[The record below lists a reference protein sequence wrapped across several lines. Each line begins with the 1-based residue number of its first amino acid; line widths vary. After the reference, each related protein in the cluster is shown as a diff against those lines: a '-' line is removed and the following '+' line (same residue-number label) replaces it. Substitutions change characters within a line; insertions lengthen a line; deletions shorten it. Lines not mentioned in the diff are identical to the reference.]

1 MDYQQ
6 TRVSTPGDHVPS
18 ASLRSTRSLALAAVV
33 AIVLATLAL
42 GFAAAPPADA
52 AQPAPGHTGLVPS
65 TPRTNTPRISTGEI
79 WDIEVV
85 GQRVFIAGTFTSLQ
99 NTTGANTAV
108 VNQRYLASYNY
119 QTGLIDTSFRPTFG
133 GGGVT
138 AVEASPDG
146 TKLYV
151 AGSFNTINGVT
162 KRKIASISPAT
173 GAPVAGF
180 TANASAQA
188 TALAATNTTL
198 YVGGNFQTVNGTAR
212 VGLVAVNGATGA
224 VVGGFVNNISG
235 GIGVNGMLT
244 VQQLKLSHDDSRL
257 LVVHTGRKIADQ
269 DRYGVGLISTQTNQL
284 LPWRTRLWDDNLQ
297 FVGGIQRIY
306 AGDIA
311 PNDQYFVVTSG
322 SGGDRPPINDT
333 AVAFPMAGNDNV
345 QPLWVSRHFDSV
357 YSVAITER
365 AVYVGGHFS
374 FEESPTAPD
383 PWPGL
388 DNVGYGTGQ
397 GLAGYGLG
405 DAVVRRDHIG
415 ALNPADGKAL
425 EWNPGSN
432 SFEGNKAMEAT
443 ARGLFVGGDGM
454 YQGGKNTGRVAFY
467 DFNSNPAPS
476 AIDTTIT
483 TPIEGRVVAS
493 GVQFVIQG
501 QATAGTSQVRRV
513 QVEIQDRNS
522 KQYLQDDGVSWGGS
536 NNIYAS
542 LASTNAASTAWSL
555 PVTVTG
561 NRELQLMAK
570 TFTTAGTS
578 DATKAIKK
586 IESFGVEDQT
596 PTTSINGPGGGVL
609 SSTTFI
615 ATGTAGDDKGVN
627 ALTYWFRDEANQYL
641 QDDGSVSSNFN
652 TFRGTPD
659 VVGATSATWQY
670 EVTLPHEGTWRMS
683 ATAIDNAGQS
693 DLRGS
698 TRDWLIT
705 STGVAPS
712 VAINAPAPMTPPTA
726 APTYTVTP
734 GGRLT
739 FSGTANDTDDLTNV
753 EISLRNNTT
762 REQLA
767 SDGTWGTDVIGGW
780 YRISPANIN
789 NPSYNWSYQTPFNLT
804 AGQYSFSVRATDEIG
819 LTTSSTNQGR
829 LTINAQVA
837 GDAFP
842 DGRLNFTGTDASIEV
857 LHLDLA
863 GTATDDKGVQS
874 VRVSLEDQDTGRFVQ
889 PNGTMAA
896 AFATLNATL
905 ATPGGTS
912 TTWTLGVDLPTKGEF
927 AVTAFAIDTAGQQD
941 TSTSGATARYL
952 VYPGDAD
959 PTISDT
965 LFSPT
970 EGTAF
975 TDARIFVSGRAEDD
989 TAMGSVQVAIVN
1001 SLGQYMSS
1009 SGTFSSTSESWRTAF
1024 LNSPGTP
1031 GSNFSYT
1038 TPVIPSGAYTVR
1050 ARAVDA
1056 YGQVQATPREA
1067 HVTVTA
1073 PAGNVA
1079 PTASFT
1085 VSCTQNVCGF
1095 DGRGSTDENAPTL
1108 TYSWNFGNGRTGSGP
1123 VPSFTYT
1130 SPGTWTVT
1138 LTVRDE
1144 YGLTGTT
1151 TRTVTITEPAG
1162 NVAPKPVINP
1172 PACAGLVCNL
1182 SGVGSADPNTGDTF
1196 TYLWNFGDATPTS
1209 TASASSH
1216 TFPAAGT
1223 WTVTLTVTD
1232 GWGKS
1237 ASTSR
1242 QVTVTAT

>member
-1 MDYQQ
+1 
-6 TRVSTPGDHVPS
+6 VPS
-18 ASLRSTRSLALAAVV
+18 ASLRSTRSLAVVAAI

-42 GFAAAPPADA
+42 GTVAAPPAEA
-52 AQPAPGHTGLVPS
+52 AQPVPGHTGLVPS

-99 NTTGANTAV
+99 NTTGNTAV

-119 QTGLIDTSFRPTFG
+119 QTGLIDTGFRPTFG

-151 AGSFNTINGVT
+151 TGSFNTINGVT
-162 KRKIASISPAT
+162 KRKIASISPTT
-173 GAPVAGF
+173 GAPVTGF

-188 TALAATNTTL
+188 TALAATNTTV

-212 VGLVAVNGATGA
+212 VGLVALNGTTGA
-224 VVGGFVNNISG
+224 VLPGFVNDISG

-244 VQQLKLSHDDSRL
+244 VQQLKLTHDESKL
-257 LVVHTGRKIADQ
+257 LVVHTGRRIAGQ

-284 LPWRTRLWDDNLQ
+284 LGWRTRLWDDNLQ
-297 FVGGIQRIY
+297 FVGGIQRVY
-306 AGDIA
+306 AGDVA
-311 PNDQYFVVTSG
+311 PNDQYFVVSSG

-333 AVAFPMAGNDNV
+333 AVAFPVAGNDNV

-405 DAVVRRDHIG
+405 DAVVRRDHLG

-467 DFNSNPAPS
+467 DFNSNPAPT

-493 GVQFVIQG
+493 GVQFTIQG
-501 QATAGTSQVRRV
+501 QATAGTGQVRRV
-513 QVEIQDRNS
+513 QVEVQDRNT
-522 KQYLQDDGVSWGGS
+522 KQYLQDDMVSWGGA

-542 LASTNAASTAWSL
+542 LGSTNAASTAWSL
-555 PVTVTG
+555 PVTITG

-570 TFTTAGTS
+570 TFNTAGGS
-578 DATKAIKK
+578 DATKAVKK
-586 IESFGVEDQT
+586 IESFGVDDQT
-596 PTTSINGPGGGVL
+596 PTTGISGPGGSVL
-609 SSTTFI
+609 TSTNFI
-615 ATGTAGDDKGVN
+615 ATGTANDDKGVN
-627 ALTYWFRDEANQYL
+627 ALTYWFRDESNQYL
-641 QDDGSVSSNFN
+641 QEDGSVSSSFN

-683 ATAIDNAGQS
+683 ATAIDSSGQS
-693 DLRGS
+693 DLRGA

-705 STGVAPS
+705 STGVAPT
-712 VAINAPAPMTPPTA
+712 VAINTPAPMTPPTA
-726 APTYTVTP
+726 APTLTVAP
-734 GGRLT
+734 GGTLT
-739 FSGTANDTDDLTNV
+739 FSGTANDEDNLANV
-753 EISLRNNTT
+753 EISLRNTTT

-767 SDGTWGTDVIGGW
+767 SDGSWGTDVIGGW
-780 YRISPANIN
+780 YRVSPTNIGGA
-789 NPSYNWSYQTPFNLT
+789 SYNWSWTTPFNLKP
-804 AGQYSFSVRATDEIG
+804 GQYSFSVRATDDIG

-829 LTINAQVA
+829 LTINAQVP
-837 GDAFP
+837 GDTP
-842 DGRLNFTGTDASIEV
+842 PNGLLNFTGTDSSIEV

-863 GTATDDKGVQS
+863 GTATDDFGVAG
-874 VRVSLEDQDTGRFVQ
+874 VRVSLQDQDTGRYVQ

-896 AFATLNATL
+896 GFATVDATL
-905 ATPGGTS
+905 ASPNATS
-912 TTWTLGVDLPTKGEF
+912 TTWTLAVDLPTKGEF
-927 AVTAFAIDTAGQQD
+927 AVTAFAFDTAGQQD

-952 VYPGDAD
+952 VYPGDLD

-975 TDARIFVSGRAEDD
+975 TEARIFVSGRAEDD
-989 TAMGSVQVAIVN
+989 TAMGSVQVAVVN

-1009 SGTFSSTSESWRTAF
+1009 SGTFSSTTESWRTAF

-1050 ARAVDA
+1050 VRAVDA
-1056 YGQVQATPREA
+1056 YGQVQAVPREA
-1067 HVTVTA
+1067 HVTVSA

-1085 VSCTQNVCGF
+1085 VSCNQNVCGF

-1108 TYSWNFGNGRTGSGP
+1108 TYSWNFGNGRTGSGA
-1123 VPSFTYT
+1123 VPTLTYT
-1130 SPGTWTVT
+1130 SAGTFTVT

-1162 NVAPKPVINP
+1162 NVAPTPVINP
-1172 PACAGLVCNL
+1172 PACSALVCNI

-1209 TASASSH
+1209 TASAVSH
-1216 TFPAAGT
+1216 TFPAAGSY
-1223 WTVTLTVTD
+1223 TVTLTVTD

-1237 ASTSR
+1237 ASTTR
-1242 QVTVTAT
+1242 TVTVAAT

>member
-1 MDYQQ
+1 
-6 TRVSTPGDHVPS
+6 VPS
-18 ASLRSTRSLALAAVV
+18 VSLRSTRSLAVIATL
-33 AIVLATLAL
+33 AIVLATLAAGL
-42 GFAAAPPADA
+42 VAARPADA

-85 GQRVFIAGTFTSLQ
+85 GQRVFIAGTFTSLRNNTAT
-99 NTTGANTAV
+99 NTTSV
-108 VNQRYLASYNY
+108 SQRFLASYNWS
-119 QTGLIDTSFRPTFG
+119 TGLIDTSFRPTFG
-133 GGGVT
+133 GGGVN

-151 AGSFNTINGVT
+151 AGSFNTVNGVT
-162 KRKIASISPAT
+162 KRKIASLNLTT

-180 TANASAQA
+180 TANAGAQA

-198 YVGGNFQTVNGTAR
+198 YVGGNFKTVNGAAR
-212 VGLVAVNGATGA
+212 VGLVAVNGTTGA
-224 VVGGFVNNISG
+224 VVPGFVNNLSG
-235 GIGVNGMLT
+235 GIGVNGLLT
-244 VQQLKLSHDDSRL
+244 VQQLKLTHDDTKL

-297 FVGGIQRIY
+297 FVGGIQRVY

-311 PNDQYFVVTSG
+311 PNDQYFVVGSG

-333 AVAFPMAGNDNV
+333 AIAFPVAGNDNV

-365 AVYVGGHFS
+365 AVYVGGHFG
-374 FEESPTAPD
+374 FQESPTAPD

-443 ARGLFVGGDGM
+443 PRGLFVGGDGQ
-454 YQGGKNTGRVAFY
+454 YQGGKLTGRVAFY
-467 DFNSNPAPS
+467 DFNTAPA
-476 AIDTTIT
+476 ATAVDTTIT
-483 TPIEGRVVAS
+483 TPIEGRVVQS
-493 GVQFVIQG
+493 GVQFTIQG
-501 QATAGTSQVRRV
+501 RATATGGQVRRV
-513 QVEIQDRNS
+513 QVEIQDRNT
-522 KQYLQDDGVSWGGS
+522 KQYLQDNLTTWGGV

-542 LASTNAASTAWSL
+542 LDTPNAASTAWSL
-555 PVTVTG
+555 PVTITG
-561 NRELQLMAK
+561 NRELQVMAK
-570 TFTTAGTS
+570 TFAVGGSS
-578 DATKAIKK
+578 DPSKAIKK
-586 IESFGVEDQT
+586 IESFGIDDQT
-596 PTTSINGPGGGVL
+596 PTTSINGPSGSVL
-609 SSTTFI
+609 ASTTFT
-615 ATGTAGDDKGVN
+615 ATGTASDDKGVN
-627 ALTYWFRDEANQYL
+627 ALTFWFRNASNQYL
-641 QDDGSVSSNFN
+641 QEDGSVSSNFN

-670 EVTLPHEGTWRMS
+670 EVTLPHEGEWRMS

-693 DLRGS
+693 DLRS
-698 TRDWLIT
+698 ATRDWLIT
-705 STGVAPS
+705 STGVAPA

-739 FSGTANDTDDLTNV
+739 FSGTANDTDDLVSV

-767 SDGTWGTDVIGGW
+767 SDGTWGTDVVQDW
-780 YRISPANIN
+780 YRLNTNSIN
-789 NPSYNWSYQTPFNLT
+789 ATSYNWSYQTPFNLT
-804 AGQYSFSVRATDEIG
+804 PGQYSFSVRATDEIG

-842 DGRLNFTGTDASIEV
+842 DGRLTFTGTDSSIET
-857 LHLDLA
+857 LHLDLT
-863 GTATDDKGVQS
+863 GTATDDKGVAA
-874 VRVSLEDQDTGRFVQ
+874 VRIALEDQDTGRYVQ

-896 AFATLNATL
+896 AFATLPATL
-905 ATPGGTS
+905 GTPDGT
-912 TTWTLGVDLPTKGEF
+912 TTSFTLAVDLPTKGEF

-952 VYPGDAD
+952 VYPGDLD
-959 PTISDT
+959 PW
-965 LFSPT
+965 LNENLASPT

-975 TDARIFVSGRAEDD
+975 TEARIFVSGRAEDD

-1001 SLGQYMSS
+1001 SAGQYMSS
-1009 SGTFSSTSESWRTAF
+1009 SGSFTSTSESWRSAF

-1031 GSNFSYT
+1031 GSNYSYT
-1038 TPVIPSGAYTVR
+1038 TPVIPSGAYSVR
-1050 ARAVDA
+1050 TRAVDA
-1056 YGQVQATPREA
+1056 YGQVQPIPRQVN
-1067 HVTVTA
+1067 VTVSA

-1085 VSCTQNVCGF
+1085 VSCAQNVCGF

-1123 VPSFTYT
+1123 VPSHTYT
-1130 SPGTWTVT
+1130 SANTYTVT

-1162 NVAPKPVINP
+1162 NVAPTPVINP
-1172 PACAGLVCNL
+1172 PACAGLVCNI

-1196 TYLWNFGDATPTS
+1196 SYLWSFGDGTS
-1209 TASASSH
+1209 STSSASSH

-1223 WTVTLTVTD
+1223 YTVTLTVTD
-1232 GWGKS
+1232 GWGRS
-1237 ASTSR
+1237 ASTTR
-1242 QVTVTAT
+1242 TVTVTAT

>member
-1 MDYQQ
+1 MHGPAWDRLLSIRWTSSRIAHPPRETTCQA
-6 TRVSTPGDHVPS
+6 PPS
-18 ASLRSTRSLALAAVV
+18 AAPDCSPSSPRSRSSSRPSPSAWWRRHLRTRPSRSP
-33 AIVLATLAL
+33 AT
-42 GFAAAPPADA
+42 PAWCRA
-52 AQPAPGHTGLVPS
+52 RPGPT
-65 TPRTNTPRISTGEI
+65 RPRISTGEI

-85 GQRVFIAGTFTSLQ
+85 GQRVFIAGTFSSLQ
-99 NTTGANTAV
+99 NTTGTTAV
-108 VNQRYLASYNY
+108 VNQRFLASYNWS
-119 QTGLIDTSFRPTFG
+119 TGLIDTAFRPTFG

-151 AGSFNTINGVT
+151 AGSFNTVNGVT
-162 KRKIASISPAT
+162 KRKIASLNLTT

-188 TALAATNTTL
+188 TALAATNSTL

-212 VGLVAVNGATGA
+212 VGLAAVNGTTGA
-224 VVGGFVNNISG
+224 VVAGFVNNMSG

-244 VQQLKLSHDDSRL
+244 VQQLKLTHDDTKL
-257 LVVHTGRKIADQ
+257 LVVHTGRKIANQ

-297 FVGGIQRIY
+297 FVGGIQRAY
-306 AGDIA
+306 GGDIA

-333 AVAFPMAGNDNV
+333 AVAFPVAGNDNV

-467 DFNSNPAPS
+467 DLNSNPAPS

-501 QATAGTSQVRRV
+501 QATAGTSRVRRV
-513 QVEIQDRNS
+513 QVEIQDRNT

-570 TFTTAGTS
+570 TFTTAGSS
-578 DATKAIKK
+578 DATKAVKK
-586 IESFGVEDQT
+586 IESFGVDDQT
-596 PTTSINGPGGGVL
+596 PTTSINGPGGSVL
-609 SSTTFI
+609 TSTNFI
-615 ATGTAGDDKGVN
+615 ATGTASDDKGVN

-693 DLRGS
+693 DLRS
-698 TRDWLIT
+698 ATRDWLIT

-712 VAINAPAPMTPPTA
+712 VAINAPAPMTPPTS
-726 APTYTVTP
+726 APAYTVTP

-739 FSGTANDTDDLTNV
+739 FSGTANDTDDLQNV

-767 SDGTWGTDVIGGW
+767 SDGTWGTDVIQGW

-789 NPSYNWSYQTPFNLT
+789 NTSYNWSYQTPFNLT

-837 GDAFP
+837 GDLFP
-842 DGRLNFTGTDASIEV
+842 DGRLNFTGTDTSIEV

-863 GTATDDKGVQS
+863 GTATDDKGVAS
-874 VRVSLEDQDTGRFVQ
+874 VRVALEDQDTGRYVQ
-889 PNGTMAA
+889 P
-896 AFATLNATL
+896 
-905 ATPGGTS
+905 
-912 TTWTLGVDLPTKGEF
+912 
-927 AVTAFAIDTAGQQD
+927 
-941 TSTSGATARYL
+941 
-952 VYPGDAD
+952 
-959 PTISDT
+959 
-965 LFSPT
+965 
-970 EGTAF
+970 
-975 TDARIFVSGRAEDD
+975 
-989 TAMGSVQVAIVN
+989 
-1001 SLGQYMSS
+1001 
-1009 SGTFSSTSESWRTAF
+1009 
-1024 LNSPGTP
+1024 
-1031 GSNFSYT
+1031 
-1038 TPVIPSGAYTVR
+1038 
-1050 ARAVDA
+1050 
-1056 YGQVQATPREA
+1056 
-1067 HVTVTA
+1067 TA
-1073 PAGNVA
+1073 PWRRPSPPSRPPWPRRTRPAR
-1079 PTASFT
+1079 P
-1085 VSCTQNVCGF
+1085 
-1095 DGRGSTDENAPTL
+1095 GRSGSTFRP
-1108 TYSWNFGNGRTGSGP
+1108 R
-1123 VPSFTYT
+1123 
-1130 SPGTWTVT
+1130 
-1138 LTVRDE
+1138 
-1144 YGLTGTT
+1144 
-1151 TRTVTITEPAG
+1151 
-1162 NVAPKPVINP
+1162 
-1172 PACAGLVCNL
+1172 
-1182 SGVGSADPNTGDTF
+1182 
-1196 TYLWNFGDATPTS
+1196 
-1209 TASASSH
+1209 
-1216 TFPAAGT
+1216 
-1223 WTVTLTVTD
+1223 
-1232 GWGKS
+1232 
-1237 ASTSR
+1237 ASTR
-1242 QVTVTAT
+1242 

>member
-1 MDYQQ
+1 
-6 TRVSTPGDHVPS
+6 VPS
-18 ASLRSTRSLALAAVV
+18 ASLRSTRSLAVIAAL
-33 AIVLATLAL
+33 AIVLATLAAGL
-42 GFAAAPPADA
+42 VAARPADA

-85 GQRVFIAGTFTSLQ
+85 GQRVFIAGTFTSLRNNTAT
-99 NTTGANTAV
+99 NTTSV
-108 VNQRYLASYNY
+108 SQRFLASYNWS
-119 QTGLIDTSFRPTFG
+119 TGLIDTSFRPTFG
-133 GGGVT
+133 GGGVN

-151 AGSFNTINGVT
+151 AGSFNTVNGVT
-162 KRKIASISPAT
+162 KRKIASLNLTT

-180 TANASAQA
+180 TANAGAQA
-188 TALAATNTTL
+188 TALAVTNTTL
-198 YVGGNFQTVNGTAR
+198 YVGGNFKTVNGAAR
-212 VGLVAVNGATGA
+212 VGLVAVNGTTGA
-224 VVGGFVNNISG
+224 VVAGFVNNMSG
-235 GIGVNGMLT
+235 GIGVNGLLT
-244 VQQLKLSHDDSRL
+244 VQQLKLTHDDTKL

-297 FVGGIQRIY
+297 FVGGIQRVY

-311 PNDQYFVVTSG
+311 PNDQYFVVGSG

-333 AVAFPMAGNDNV
+333 AIAFPVAGNDNV

-365 AVYVGGHFS
+365 AVYVGGHFG
-374 FEESPTAPD
+374 FQESPTAPD

-443 ARGLFVGGDGM
+443 PRGLFVGGDGQ
-454 YQGGKNTGRVAFY
+454 YQGGKLTGRVAFY
-467 DFNSNPAPS
+467 DFNTAPA
-476 AIDTTIT
+476 ATAVDTTIT
-483 TPIEGRVVAS
+483 TPIEGRVVQS
-493 GVQFVIQG
+493 GVQFTIQG
-501 QATAGTSQVRRV
+501 RATATGGQVRRV
-513 QVEIQDRNS
+513 QVEIQDRNT
-522 KQYLQDDGVSWGGS
+522 KQYLQDNLTTWGGV

-542 LASTNAASTAWSL
+542 LDTPNAASTAWSL
-555 PVTVTG
+555 PVTITG
-561 NRELQLMAK
+561 NRELQVMAK
-570 TFTTAGTS
+570 TFAVGGSS
-578 DATKAIKK
+578 DPSKAIKK
-586 IESFGVEDQT
+586 IESFGIDDQT
-596 PTTSINGPGGGVL
+596 PTTSINGPSGSVL
-609 SSTTFI
+609 ASTTFT
-615 ATGTAGDDKGVN
+615 ATGTASDDKGVN
-627 ALTYWFRDEANQYL
+627 ALTFWFRNASNQYL
-641 QDDGSVSSNFN
+641 QEDGSVSSNFN

-670 EVTLPHEGTWRMS
+670 EVTLPHEGEWRMS

-693 DLRGS
+693 DLRS
-698 TRDWLIT
+698 ATRDWLIT
-705 STGVAPS
+705 STGVAPA

-739 FSGTANDTDDLTNV
+739 FSGTANDTDDLVSV

-767 SDGTWGTDVIGGW
+767 SDGTWGTDVVQDW
-780 YRISPANIN
+780 YRLNTNSIN
-789 NPSYNWSYQTPFNLT
+789 ATSYNWSYQTPFNLT
-804 AGQYSFSVRATDEIG
+804 PGQYSFSVRATDEIG

-842 DGRLNFTGTDASIEV
+842 DGRLTFTGTDSSIET
-857 LHLDLA
+857 LHLDLT
-863 GTATDDKGVQS
+863 GTATDDKGVAA
-874 VRVSLEDQDTGRFVQ
+874 VRIALEDQDTGRYVQ

-896 AFATLNATL
+896 AFATLPATL
-905 ATPGGTS
+905 GTPDGT
-912 TTWTLGVDLPTKGEF
+912 TTSFTLAVDLPTKGEF

-952 VYPGDAD
+952 VYPGDLD
-959 PTISDT
+959 PW
-965 LFSPT
+965 LNENLASPT

-975 TDARIFVSGRAEDD
+975 TEARIFVSGRAEDD

-1001 SLGQYMSS
+1001 SAGQYMSS
-1009 SGTFSSTSESWRTAF
+1009 SGSFTSTSESWRSAF

-1031 GSNFSYT
+1031 GSNYSYT
-1038 TPVIPSGAYTVR
+1038 TPVIPSGAYSVR
-1050 ARAVDA
+1050 TRAVDA
-1056 YGQVQATPREA
+1056 YGQVQPIPRQVN
-1067 HVTVTA
+1067 VTVSA

-1085 VSCTQNVCGF
+1085 VSCAQNVCGF

-1123 VPSFTYT
+1123 VPSHTYT
-1130 SPGTWTVT
+1130 SANTYTVT

-1162 NVAPKPVINP
+1162 NVAPTPVINP
-1172 PACAGLVCNL
+1172 PACAGLVCNI

-1196 TYLWNFGDATPTS
+1196 SYLWSFGDGTS
-1209 TASASSH
+1209 STSSASSH

-1223 WTVTLTVTD
+1223 YTVTLTVTD
-1232 GWGKS
+1232 GWGRS
-1237 ASTSR
+1237 ASTTR
-1242 QVTVTAT
+1242 TVTVTAT

>member
-1 MDYQQ
+1 
-6 TRVSTPGDHVPS
+6 VPS
-18 ASLRSTRSLALAAVV
+18 ASLRSTRSLAVVAAI

-42 GFAAAPPADA
+42 GTVAAPPAEA
-52 AQPAPGHTGLVPS
+52 AQPVPGHTGLVPS

-85 GQRVFIAGTFTSLQ
+85 GQRVFIAGSFSSLQ
-99 NTTGANTAV
+99 NTTGTTAV

-119 QTGLIDTSFRPTFG
+119 QTGLIDTGFRPTFG

-151 AGSFNTINGVT
+151 TGSFNTINGVT
-162 KRKIASISPAT
+162 KRKIASISPTT

-188 TALAATNTTL
+188 TALAATNTTV
-198 YVGGNFQTVNGTAR
+198 YVGGNFQTVNGAAR
-212 VGLVAVNGATGA
+212 VGLVALNGTTGA
-224 VVGGFVNNISG
+224 VLPGFVNDISG

-244 VQQLKLSHDDSRL
+244 VQQLKLTHDDSKL
-257 LVVHTGRKIADQ
+257 LVVHTGRRIAGQ

-297 FVGGIQRIY
+297 FVGGIQRVY
-306 AGDIA
+306 AGDVA
-311 PNDQYFVVTSG
+311 PNDQYFVVSSG

-333 AVAFPMAGNDNV
+333 AVAFPVAGNDNV

-405 DAVVRRDHIG
+405 DAVVRRDHLG

-467 DFNSNPAPS
+467 DFNSNPAPT

-493 GVQFVIQG
+493 GVQFTIQG
-501 QATAGTSQVRRV
+501 QATAGTGQVRRV
-513 QVEIQDRNS
+513 QVEVQDRNT
-522 KQYLQDDGVSWGGS
+522 KQYLQDDMVSWGGS

-542 LASTNAASTAWSL
+542 LGSTNAASTAWSL
-555 PVTVTG
+555 PVTITG

-570 TFTTAGTS
+570 TFNTAGGS
-578 DATKAIKK
+578 DATKAVKK
-586 IESFGVEDQT
+586 IESFGVDDQT
-596 PTTSINGPGGGVL
+596 PTTGISGPGGSVL
-609 SSTTFI
+609 TSTNFI
-615 ATGTAGDDKGVN
+615 ATGTANDDKGVN
-627 ALTYWFRDEANQYL
+627 ALTYWFRDESNQYL
-641 QDDGSVSSNFN
+641 QEDGSVSSSFN

-683 ATAIDNAGQS
+683 ATAIDSSGQS
-693 DLRGS
+693 DLRGA

-705 STGVAPS
+705 STGVAPT
-712 VAINAPAPMTPPTA
+712 VAINTPAPMTPPTA
-726 APTYTVTP
+726 APTLTVAP
-734 GGRLT
+734 GGTLT
-739 FSGTANDTDDLTNV
+739 FSGTANDEDNLANV

-767 SDGTWGTDVIGGW
+767 SDGSWGTDVIGGW
-780 YRISPANIN
+780 YRVSPQNIAGA
-789 NPSYNWSYQTPFNLT
+789 SYNWSWTTPFTLT
-804 AGQYSFSVRATDEIG
+804 PGQYSFSVRATDDIG

-829 LTINAQVA
+829 LTINAQVP

-842 DGRLNFTGTDASIEV
+842 DGRLNFTGTDSSIEA

-863 GTATDDKGVQS
+863 GTATDDQGVAS
-874 VRVSLEDQDTGRFVQ
+874 VKVSLEDQDTGRFVQ

-905 ATPGGTS
+905 ASPNATS
-912 TTWTLGVDLPTKGEF
+912 TTWTLAVDLPTKGEF
-927 AVTAFAIDTAGQQD
+927 AVTAFAFDTAGQQD

-952 VYPGDAD
+952 VYPGDLD

-975 TDARIFVSGRAEDD
+975 TEARIFVSGRAEDD

-1009 SGTFSSTSESWRTAF
+1009 SGTFSSTTESWRTAF

-1050 ARAVDA
+1050 VRAVDA
-1056 YGQVQATPREA
+1056 YGQVQAVPREA
-1067 HVTVTA
+1067 HVTVSA
-1073 PAGNVA
+1073 PAGNAA

-1085 VSCTQNVCGF
+1085 VSCNQNVCGF

-1108 TYSWNFGNGRTGSGP
+1108 TYSWNFGNGRTGSGS
-1123 VPSFTYT
+1123 VPTLTYT
-1130 SPGTWTVT
+1130 SAGTFTVT

-1144 YGLTGTT
+1144 YGLTGST

-1162 NVAPKPVINP
+1162 NVAPTPVINP
-1172 PACAGLVCNL
+1172 PACSALVCNI

-1196 TYLWNFGDATPTS
+1196 AYLWNFGDASPTS
-1209 TASASSH
+1209 TASAVSH

-1223 WTVTLTVTD
+1223 YTVTLTVTD

-1237 ASTSR
+1237 ASTTR
-1242 QVTVTAT
+1242 TVTVTAT

>member
-1 MDYQQ
+1 M
-6 TRVSTPGDHVPS
+6 PS
-18 ASLRSTRSLALAAVV
+18 VTLRSTRSIAVV
-33 AIVLATLAL
+33 AATAIVLATLAL
-42 GFAAAPPADA
+42 GLVAAPPAGA

-85 GQRVFIAGTFTSLQ
+85 GQRAFIAGTFSSLQ
-99 NTTGANTAV
+99 NTTGNTAV
-108 VNQRYLASYNY
+108 VNQRFLASYNY
-119 QTGLIDTSFRPTFG
+119 QTGLIDTAFRPTFG
-133 GGGVT
+133 GGGVN

-151 AGSFNTINGVT
+151 AGSFNTVNGVT
-162 KRKIASISPAT
+162 KRKIASISLTT

-180 TANASAQA
+180 TANAGAQA
-188 TALAATNTTL
+188 TALAATNSTL

-212 VGLVAVNGATGA
+212 VGLVALNGATGA
-224 VVGGFVNNISG
+224 VVPGFVNNMSG
-235 GIGVNGMLT
+235 GIGVNGALT
-244 VQQLKLSHDDSRL
+244 VQQLKLTHDDTKL
-257 LVVHTGRKIADQ
+257 LVVHTGRKIANQ

-297 FVGGIQRIY
+297 FVGGIQRVY

-311 PNDQYFVVTSG
+311 PNDQYFVVGSG

-333 AVAFPMAGNDNV
+333 AVAFPVAGNDNV

-365 AVYVGGHFS
+365 AVYVGGHFG
-374 FEESPTAPD
+374 FQESPTAPD

-388 DNVGYGTGQ
+388 DDVGYGTGQ

-425 EWNPGSN
+425 EWSPGSN

-443 ARGLFVGGDGM
+443 TRGLFVGGDGM

-476 AIDTTIT
+476 PIDTTVVN
-483 TPIEGRVVAS
+483 PIEGRVVAS
-493 GVQFVIQG
+493 GVQFVIDG
-501 QATAGTSQVRRV
+501 QATAPGRVRRV
-513 QVEIQDRNS
+513 QVEIQDRNT
-522 KQYLQDDGVSWGGS
+522 KQYLQDNLVTWGAV

-542 LASTNAASTAWSL
+542 LATANATSTAWTL
-555 PVTVTG
+555 PVTITG
-561 NRELQLMAK
+561 NRELQVMAK
-570 TFTTAGTS
+570 TFAVTGGS
-578 DATKAIKK
+578 DATKATKK
-586 IESFGVEDQT
+586 FESFSVDDQT
-596 PTTSINGPGGGVL
+596 PTTSISGPGGGVL
-609 SSTTFI
+609 ASTTFI
-615 ATGTAGDDKGVN
+615 ATGTASDDKGVN
-627 ALTYWFRDEANQYL
+627 ALTYWFRNASNQYL
-641 QDDGSVSSNFN
+641 QEDGSVSSNFN

-670 EVTLPHEGTWRMS
+670 EVTLPHEGEWRMS
-683 ATAIDNAGQS
+683 ATAIDNNGQS
-693 DLRGS
+693 DLRS
-698 TRDWLIT
+698 ATRDWLIT
-705 STGVAPS
+705 STGVAPT

-726 APTYTVTP
+726 APALTVTP
-734 GGRLT
+734 GSPVT
-739 FSGTANDTDDLTNV
+739 FRGTANDTDDLVNV

-767 SDGTWGTDVIGGW
+767 SDGTWGTDVVQGW
-780 YRISPANIN
+780 YRISPSNIN
-789 NPSYNWSYQTPFNLT
+789 NPSFNWSYTTAFNLNP
-804 AGQYSFSVRATDEIG
+804 GQYSFSVRATDEIG

-842 DGRLNFTGTDASIEV
+842 DGRLSFTGTDASIEV

-863 GTATDDKGVQS
+863 GTATDDKGVAA
-874 VRVSLEDQDTGRFVQ
+874 VRVALEDQDTGRYVQ

-905 ATPGGTS
+905 ASPNATS

-927 AVTAFAIDTAGQQD
+927 AVTAFAFDTVGQQD
-941 TSTSGATARYL
+941 TSTTGATARYL
-952 VYPGDAD
+952 VYPGDLD
-959 PTISDT
+959 PTLSET

-975 TDARIFVSGRAEDD
+975 TEARIFVSGRAEDD
-989 TAMGSVQVAIVN
+989 TAMGEVEVAVVN
-1001 SLGQYMSS
+1001 SAGQYMSS
-1009 SGTFSSTSESWRTAF
+1009 SGNFTSTSQSWRSAF

-1050 ARAVDA
+1050 ARAIDA
-1056 YGQVQATPREA
+1056 YGQVQAVPRDV

-1079 PTASFT
+1079 PVASFT
-1085 VSCTQNVCGF
+1085 TSCSQNVCGF
-1095 DGRGSTDENAPTL
+1095 DGRASTDENAPTL

-1123 VPSFTYT
+1123 VPTTTYT
-1130 SPGTWTVT
+1130 TANTFTVT

-1151 TRTVTITEPAG
+1151 TGTVTIAEPAG
-1162 NVAPKPVINP
+1162 NVAPTPVINQ
-1172 PACAGLVCNL
+1172 PACTALVCNI

-1196 TYLWNFGDATPTS
+1196 SYLWNFGDGTPTS
-1209 TASASSH
+1209 TSSAMSH
-1216 TFPAAGT
+1216 TFPAAGS

-1232 GWGKS
+1232 GWGK
-1237 ASTSR
+1237 AATTTR

>member
-1 MDYQQ
+1 
-6 TRVSTPGDHVPS
+6 VPS
-18 ASLRSTRSLALAAVV
+18 ATLRSTRLLAIVAAI
-33 AIVLATLAL
+33 AIVLATLAVGL
-42 GFAAAPPADA
+42 VAAPPADA
-52 AQPAPGHTGLVPS
+52 AQPVPGHTGLVPS

-85 GQRVFIAGTFTSLQ
+85 GQRVFIAGTFSSLQ
-99 NTTGANTAV
+99 NTTGNTAV
-108 VNQRYLASYNY
+108 VNQRFLASYNWS
-119 QTGLIDTSFRPTFG
+119 TGLIDTAFRPTFG

-151 AGSFNTINGVT
+151 AGSFNTVNGVT
-162 KRKIASISPAT
+162 KRKIASLNLTS

-188 TALAATNTTL
+188 TALAATNSTL

-212 VGLVAVNGATGA
+212 VGLAAVNGTTGA
-224 VVGGFVNNISG
+224 VVAGFVNNMSG

-244 VQQLKLSHDDSRL
+244 VQQLKLTHDDTKL
-257 LVVHTGRKIADQ
+257 LVVHTGRKIANQ

-297 FVGGIQRIY
+297 FVGGIQRVY

-311 PNDQYFVVTSG
+311 PNDQYFVVGSG

-333 AVAFPMAGNDNV
+333 AVAFPVAGNDNV

-357 YSVAITER
+357 YSVAVTER
-365 AVYVGGHFS
+365 AVYVGGHFG
-374 FEESPTAPD
+374 FQESPTAPD

-415 ALNPADGKAL
+415 ALNPVDGKAL

-476 AIDTTIT
+476 PIDTTVVN
-483 TPIEGRVVAS
+483 PIEGRVVAS
-493 GVQFVIQG
+493 GVQFVIDG
-501 QATAGTSQVRRV
+501 QATAPGRVRRV
-513 QVEIQDRNS
+513 QVEIQDRNT
-522 KQYLQDDGVSWGGS
+522 KQYLQDDLVTWGAV

-542 LASTNAASTAWSL
+542 LATANATATAWTL
-555 PVTVTG
+555 PVTITG
-561 NRELQLMAK
+561 NRELQVMAK
-570 TFTTAGTS
+570 TFAVTGGS

-586 IESFGVEDQT
+586 FESFSVDDQT
-596 PTTSINGPGGGVL
+596 PTTSINGPSGSVL
-609 SSTTFI
+609 ASTTFI
-615 ATGTAGDDKGVN
+615 ATGTASDDKGVN
-627 ALTYWFRDEANQYL
+627 ALTYWFRNASNQYL
-641 QDDGSVSSNFN
+641 QEDGSVSSNFN

-670 EVTLPHEGTWRMS
+670 EVTLPHEGEWRMS
-683 ATAIDNAGQS
+683 ATAIDNNGQS
-693 DLRGS
+693 DLRS
-698 TRDWLIT
+698 ATRDWLIT
-705 STGVAPS
+705 STGVAPA
-712 VAINAPAPMTPPTA
+712 VAIDAPTPMTPPTA
-726 APTYTVTP
+726 APTLTVTP
-734 GGRLT
+734 GSPLT
-739 FSGTANDTDDLTNV
+739 FSGTANDTDDLVNV

-767 SDGTWGTDVIGGW
+767 SDGTWGTDVVQGW
-780 YRISPANIN
+780 YRISPSNIN
-789 NPSYNWSYQTPFNLT
+789 NPSYGWSYTTPFNLNP
-804 AGQYSFSVRATDEIG
+804 GQYSFSVRATDEIG

-829 LTINAQVA
+829 LTVNAQVA

-842 DGRLNFTGTDASIEV
+842 DGRLNFTGTDASLEV

-863 GTATDDKGVQS
+863 GTATDDKGVAA
-874 VRVSLEDQDTGRFVQ
+874 VRVALEDQDTGRYVQ

-896 AFATLNATL
+896 AFATLTATL
-905 ATPGGTS
+905 ASPNATS

-927 AVTAFAIDTAGQQD
+927 AVTAFAFDTVGQQD

-952 VYPGDAD
+952 VYPGDLD
-959 PTISDT
+959 PTLSET

-975 TDARIFVSGRAEDD
+975 TEARIFVSGRAEDD
-989 TAMGSVQVAIVN
+989 TAMGEVEVAIVN
-1001 SLGQYMSS
+1001 SAGQYMSS
-1009 SGTFSSTSESWRTAF
+1009 SGNFTSTSQSWRSAF

-1050 ARAVDA
+1050 ARAIDA
-1056 YGQVQATPREA
+1056 YGQVQAVPRDV

-1079 PTASFT
+1079 PVASFT
-1085 VSCTQNVCGF
+1085 ASCSQNVCGF
-1095 DGRGSTDENAPTL
+1095 DGRASTDENAPTL

-1123 VPSFTYT
+1123 VPTHTYT
-1130 SPGTWTVT
+1130 TANTYTVT

-1162 NVAPKPVINP
+1162 NVAPTPVINQ
-1172 PACAGLVCNL
+1172 PACTALVCNI

-1196 TYLWNFGDATPTS
+1196 GYLWNFGDGTPTS
-1209 TASASSH
+1209 TSSAMSH
-1216 TFPAAGT
+1216 TFPAAGSY
-1223 WTVTLTVTD
+1223 TVTLTVTD
-1232 GWGKS
+1232 GWGK
-1237 ASTSR
+1237 AATTTR